1 MQIYLKH
8 NMVDLS
14 STYLSYF
21 ILNHC
26 SLFLYNNCLQ
36 DNKSWLIFTLGHIEH
51 LFHRID
57 MAEFLLPSGWLS
69 SDTHKLHDQHS
80 VTGVAISELINEC
93 ETHRLKK

>member
-36 DNKSWLIFTLGHIEH
+36 DNKS
-51 LFHRID
+51 
-57 MAEFLLPSGWLS
+57 
-69 SDTHKLHDQHS
+69 
-80 VTGVAISELINEC
+80 
-93 ETHRLKK
+93 